1 MLGLSL
7 NQAVAVYVA
16 RDAVDLRKSID
27 GLALWV
33 ETSLPVSPV
42 SGSVFVF
49 FNRQRDKVKLLWWD
63 RHGFWVAYKRLER
76 GRFRGPV
83 PERLSVVELSLLLEG
98 VDLSV
103 RRFRDVRAR
112 RTS

>member
-1 MLGLSL
+1 MIGSPLWH
-7 NQAVAVYVA
+7 ATTVYVA
-16 RDAVDLRKSID
+16 REAVDLRKSID

-33 ETSLPVSPV
+33 ETSLRVSPL

-76 GRFRGPV
+76 GRFSRTV
-83 PERLSVVELSLLLEG
+83 PAQRSFAELTLLLEG

-103 RRFRDVRAR
+103 RRFRTVRGR
-112 RTS
+112 RVS

>member
-1 MLGLSL
+1 MIGLSL
-7 NQAVAVYVA
+7 SQAAAVYVA

-33 ETSLPVSPV
+33 ETSLSASPL

-76 GRFRGPV
+76 GRFRGNV
-83 PERLSVVELSLLLEG
+83 PEQLCLTELGLLLEG

>member
-76 GRFRGPV
+76 GRFRGAV